1 MLFLSFTS
9 VEGQNAYAQKRVH
22 GKITLYGLHLFV
34 AEVQTNAAYRKSSIK
49 TPPPPG
55 GLISFKAHL
64 LGRGGGDAYL
74 KGL

>member
-49 TPPPPG
+49 TPPPG
-55 GLISFKAHL
+55 GLISFKAHV

-74 KGL
+74 KGV

>member
-1 MLFLSFTS
+1 MLFLSFIS

-49 TPPPPG
+49 TPPG
-55 GLISFKAHL
+55 GLISLAHL
-64 LGRGGGDAYL
+64 LGRGGDAYL